1 MAIYVLVASSTKRS
15 TGPVSRSVDVK
26 SPRELLQAAELFLE
40 SIPELDG
47 SVEIWAV
54 NDYMGTFTAGKLDV
68 NSGSRLSTVVM
79 DVDLVLG
86 PPGTVGS
93 DPYPQPVRTPW
104 VPDSASILRKAEDLK
119 PGDVFWALNRP
130 LTVIGDVWN
139 SGDRLSEAMVHI
151 HFRDEHGG
159 EDVYVCHAKAE
170 FYTKPRA
177 D

>member
-26 SPRELLQAAELFLE
+26 SPRELLQAAELFGR
-40 SIPELDG
+40 SMSTDG

-79 DVDLVLG
+79 DIDPTPVDR
-86 PPGTVGS
+86 PP
-93 DPYPQPVRTPW
+93 PQTPW
-104 VPDSASILRKAEDLK
+104 VPDGKSPLIAAENLK

-139 SGDRLSEAMVHI
+139 SGDRPPDVMVHI
-151 HFRDEHGG
+151 PFRDEHGG

-170 FYTKPRA
+170 FYIKPQTA
-177 D
+177 PSS

>member
-15 TGPVSRSVDVK
+15 TGPASRSVEVN
-26 SPRELLQAAELFLE
+26 SPRELLQAAELFGR
-40 SIPELDG
+40 SMSTDG

-54 NDYMGTFTAGKLDV
+54 NDYMGTYTAGKLDIT
-68 NSGSRLSTVVM
+68 SGSRLSTVIV
-79 DVDLVLG
+79 DVDPVLG

-93 DPYPQPVRTPW
+93 DPYPQPVKTPW

-130 LTVIGDVWN
+130 LTVLRFDPGQFPDEVQIV
-139 SGDRLSEAMVHI
+139 
-151 HFRDEHGG
+151 FRDEHGG